1 MKYHIPF
8 KTAISTVI
16 LTVNNMEQQLHFYT
30 DVMGLKIRH
39 ELGDQVVL
47 GTTHK
52 DIVVLRNYPN
62 AKKSLRTTGLFH
74 LAILLPTR
82 EELASWLKHYLSL
95 GYQLEGA
102 ADHGVSE
109 ALYLSDPEGNGIEM
123 YTDRPHNTWTFRGD
137 KIKMVTKYLDV
148 QNLLE
153 VAADSF
159 SKLSVQTT
167 LGHIHL
173 RVSDLKEAKA
183 FYVDLLGFDLMQ
195 DDYAGALFVSA
206 GGYHHHI
213 GMNTWNSAGAT
224 PPLSNTLGLHSYT
237 IALPN
242 KVELENL
249 ASHLSETEYPMKG
262 VSEGLELHDPFGLK
276 VIFSCV

>member
-1 MKYHIPF
+1 MSYHTPS
-8 KTAISTVI
+8 KTVISTVT

-30 DVMGLKIRH
+30 DVIGLKIKH
-39 ELGDQVVL
+39 KLIDQVVL
-47 GTTHK
+47 GTAHR
-52 DIVVLRNYPN
+52 DIVVLHKHTN
-62 AKKSLRTTGLFH
+62 AKQDTRTTGLFH

-95 GYQLEGA
+95 GYQLQGA
-102 ADHGVSE
+102 SDHGVSE

-123 YTDRPHNTWTFRGD
+123 YTDHPRETWPFRED

-153 VAADSF
+153 VAVDSF
-159 SKLSVQTT
+159 SKLSEQTT

-173 RVSDLKEAKA
+173 RVSDLKEARA

-195 DDYAGALFVSA
+195 DDYAGALFISA

-213 GMNTWNSAGAT
+213 GMNVWNSTGAA
-224 PPLSNTLGLHSYT
+224 PPLPNTLGLHSYT
-237 IALPN
+237 IALSN
-242 KVELENL
+242 KAELENL
-249 ASHLSETEYPMKG
+249 ASYLSEAKYPMKR
-262 VSEGLELHDPFGLK
+262 VFEGLELHDPSGLK
-276 VIFSCV
+276 IIFTRV